1 MLVTDSATNALL
13 NEIGMLEQKKSIFGP
28 NICTNGPF
36 RITYVLANRLRHTT
50 VACLMIGH
58 LSDLFYIDQTLKKFL
73 SLSSN
78 ILSLFLSVNL
88 YSTCIR
94 SVRNSEMKNKVV
106 DNQTG
111 SHFLLESFLSAG
123 HPQPPTRAVQGIKKK
138 ILEPWPR
145 QYFYK
150 IRVQKLKRNSILTKR
165 SGVGHV

>member
-13 NEIGMLEQKKSIFGP
+13 NKIGLLEQKNRFLGQIFAL
-28 NICTNGPF
+28 TVYF
-36 RITYVLANRLRHTT
+36 RLLTLVANRHMA
-50 VACLMIGH
+50 VGCHMIGH
-58 LSDLFYIDQTLKKFL
+58 LSNLSYIDQTLKKFL

-111 SHFLLESFLSAG
+111 SQFLLGSFLSAG
-123 HPQPPTRAVQGIKKK
+123 HPQPPTRAVQGINKKF
-138 ILEPWPR
+138 LESWSM
-145 QYFYK
+145 QYFFK
-150 IRVQKLKRNSILTKR
+150 TRNEVQNPCRN
-165 SGVGHV
+165 